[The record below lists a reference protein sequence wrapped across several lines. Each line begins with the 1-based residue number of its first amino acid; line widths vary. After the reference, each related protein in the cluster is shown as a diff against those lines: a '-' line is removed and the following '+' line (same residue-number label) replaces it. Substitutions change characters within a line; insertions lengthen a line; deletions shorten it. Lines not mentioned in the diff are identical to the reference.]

1 MFKNIWIEAATFVGK
16 FSSRKTQRTQIESK
30 KRFRIIRQMAIVTSH
45 LSFISFSLHIKIDI
59 SSATI
64 YKYISSFI
72 PNVYRSCYMLIF
84 DHVCRYGPL
93 WHTDTM
99 PICSQEGVQSK
110 IQFNILKSD
119 FHLPKKF
126 LFTSIKALKNDKKCF
141 LFYAKSSFR
150 SWDIYIFVL
159 NFGYGKKLF
168 DKKAIQNF

>member
-1 MFKNIWIEAATFVGK
+1 MFQVLQFTNTYPRLSPAFIGHVICWSSIMFVDMC
-16 FSSRKTQRTQIESK
+16 RCDT
-30 KRFRIIRQMAIVTSH
+30 
-45 LSFISFSLHIKIDI
+45 
-59 SSATI
+59 
-64 YKYISSFI
+64 
-72 PNVYRSCYMLIF
+72 LIQ
-84 DHVCRYGPL
+84 CQ
-93 WHTDTM
+93 
-99 PICSQEGVQSK
+99 CSQEGEQSK

-168 DKKAIQNF
+168 DKKAIQNFWCHRLDNKQKRCTYHPISEEVKAIKP